1 MERLKDKVALVT
13 GGGGGIGRAACI
25 RLASE
30 GAAVAIGNRNAD
42 AGNETVKMIEDA
54 GGRASFLRT
63 DVAKEDDVKALVDH
77 AVSTYGGL
85 HVAFNNAG
93 VEGDTATAAEETE
106 DNYRFIFDINVL
118 GVALCMKHQ
127 LAHMLNNGGG
137 SIINN
142 ASIAGH
148 IGFPQHGMYVA
159 SKHAVLGLTKTA
171 ALECAALGVRVNA
184 VSPGG
189 IETDMLDRF
198 TGDAVEEKQQMVDMM
213 TSMHP
218 IKRLGKPEEIAHA
231 VAWLASED
239 ASFVVGQSIL
249 VDGGFTAI

>member
-1 MERLKDKVALVT
+1 MERLKNKVALVT
-13 GGGGGIGRAACI
+13 GGGSGIGRASAL

-30 GAAVAIGNRNAD
+30 GAAVVIGNRNEQ
-42 AGNETVKMIEDA
+42 AGEETVQLIKDA
-54 GGRASFLRT
+54 GGKAVFLRT
-63 DVAKEDDVKALVDH
+63 DVTKESDVKALVDH
-77 AVSTYGGL
+77 AVSTFGGL
-85 HVAFNNAG
+85 RVAFNNAG
-93 VEGDTATAAEETE
+93 VEGGTATALEDTEE
-106 DNYRFIFDINVL
+106 NYRFVFDVNVL
-118 GVALCMKHQ
+118 GVILSMKHE
-127 LAHMLNNGGG
+127 LAHMLEHGGG

-148 IGFPQHGMYVA
+148 IGFPQHGIYVA
-159 SKHAVLGLTKTA
+159 TKHAVLGLTRTA
-171 ALECAALGVRVNA
+171 ALENAAQGVRVNA

-198 TGDAVEEKQQMVDMM
+198 TGEDEEQKRQMVDVM

-218 IKRLGKPEEIAHA
+218 IGRLGKPEEIAHA
-231 VAWLASED
+231 VAWLASDD